1 MGILIAILI
10 IQVVTLLLVLGIAGT
25 LAKVAAQLYEE
36 PEEEEEAIPS
46 IDRVVSYRDE
56 FLMRENPPNWD
67 GVSGRAK
74 NSDGLTDSQ
83 RERFTE
89 EES

>member
-1 MGILIAILI
+1 MGISIAILI
-10 IQVVTLLLVLGIAGT
+10 VQAITLLLVLGIAGT

-36 PEEEEEAIPS
+36 PEEVEETPPS
-46 IDRVVSYRDE
+46 MDRVVSYRDE
-56 FLMRENPPNWD
+56 FLMGENPPNWD

-83 RERFTE
+83 RERFTV